1 MKDSEV
7 QSNIEIKKNNCIKT
21 YNYIYTYRRTSKQTI
36 AQALSLSMPTV
47 NQNLK
52 ILENLNLITK
62 EGFYEST
69 GGRKASIICCTPDA
83 KTAIGIVILKETV
96 SLCLVNLYGEIM
108 EKTHYT
114 QTFQN
119 TDTYYQKIGTTLES
133 FLKELPV
140 DKKNILGVGI
150 AIQGLVSSTGDEVIY
165 GTLLQNT
172 GSSIQKFQQFIPYPC
187 HLIHDTE
194 ASAFAEF
201 WHNEEIQNAIYLVLN
216 HNLGGALII
225 NGKIHQGS
233 GIIEHMTLFPEGKQ
247 CYCGKK
253 GCLEA
258 YCSANSLRQD
268 SGLPLELF
276 FQQLRSGNEKC
287 KILWDTYLENL
298 ALAMDN
304 MRMLVNCKFV
314 IGGYLQQ
321 FMNDEDFS
329 TLTKYVSEKTA
340 FSMIP
345 VSFAQSRHGNQ
356 AAMLGAAI
364 YYIESFLNHV
374 DSVI

>member
-1 MKDSEV
+1 MKASEV
-7 QSNIEIKKNNCIKT
+7 QSNIEIKKNNCIKI
-21 YNYIYTYRRTSKQTI
+21 YSYIYSCRRTSKQTI
-36 AQALSLSMPTV
+36 AQALTLSMPTV

-52 ILENLNLITK
+52 ILEDLNLITK

-69 GGRKASIICCTPDA
+69 GGRKASVICCTSEA
-83 KTAIGIVILKETV
+83 RTAVGIVILKETV
-96 SLCLVNLYGEIM
+96 SMCLCNLYGESLK
-108 EKTHYT
+108 ETSYT
-114 QTFQN
+114 ETFQN
-119 TDTYYQKIGTTLES
+119 TDVYYQKIGQTLES
-133 FLKELPV
+133 FLY
-140 DKKNILGVGI
+140 DMHGDRKNILGVGI
-150 AIQGLVSSTGDEVIY
+150 AIQGLVSSNGNEVIY

-172 GSSIQKFQQFIPYPC
+172 GSSIQKFQQFIPYHC

-194 ASAFAEF
+194 ASACAEF
-201 WHNEEIQNAIYLVLN
+201 WHNEDIKNAIYLVLN

-253 GCLEA
+253 GCVEA
-258 YCSANSLRQD
+258 YCSANSLRLD

-276 FQQLRSGNEKC
+276 FQQLRIGNDKC
-287 KILWDTYLENL
+287 RKLWDAYLQNL

-304 MRMLVNCKFV
+304 MRMLVNCQFV

-321 FMNDEDFS
+321 FMNEEDYT
-329 TLTKYVSEKTA
+329 TLAHYVSEKTA

-345 VSFAQSRHGNQ
+345 VSFVQSRHGNK

-364 YYIESFLNHV
+364 FYIESFLSHV
-374 DSVI
+374 DSII

>member
-1 MKDSEV
+1 MKESDV
-7 QSNIEIKKNNCIKT
+7 QSTIEIKKNNCIKI
-21 YNYIYTYRRTSKQTI
+21 YSYIYNCRRTSKQTI

-52 ILENLNLITK
+52 ILEDLHLITR

-69 GGRKASIICCTPDA
+69 GGRKASVICCTSEA
-83 KTAIGIVILKETV
+83 KIAIGIVILKETV
-96 SLCLVNLYGEIM
+96 SMCLINLYGEIIK
-108 EKTHYT
+108 ETHCSE
-114 QTFQN
+114 TFQN
-119 TDTYYQKIGTTLES
+119 TDSYYQKIGSTLEA
-133 FLKELPV
+133 FLKEIPV
-140 DKKNILGVGI
+140 DRENILGVGI
-150 AIQGLVSSTGDEVIY
+150 AIQGLVSSSGEEVVY

-194 ASAFAEF
+194 ASAGAEF
-201 WHNEEIQNAIYLVLN
+201 WHNEEIKNAIYLVLN

-225 NGKIHQGS
+225 NGRIHQGS

-253 GCLEA
+253 GCVEA

-276 FQQLRSGNEKC
+276 FQQLRIGNEKC
-287 KILWDTYLENL
+287 RYIWDGYLQNL

-321 FMNDEDFS
+321 FMNDEDF
-329 TLTKYVSEKTA
+329 TRLANYISEITA

-345 VSFAQSRHGNQ
+345 VSFVQSRHGNK
-356 AAMLGAAI
+356 AAMLGAAL

-374 DSVI
+374 DSAL